1 MAGDNKVLYA
11 PVSVEL
17 HREARIRALEEG
29 RSVGGLVAEAV
40 ERYLKGSLPTVGSMT
55 LSPA

>member
-1 MAGDNKVLYA
+1 MAIEGKVLYA

-17 HREARIRALEEG
+17 HRDARIRALQEG

-40 ERYLKGSLPTVGSMT
+40 ERYLKGSLPTGSVA